1 MLNAVKHLMKK
12 TIIIFLLTL
21 LVPAMTSA
29 RILSQSPDSLKISA
43 LDKKLQ
49 EYFKGIEAEDLEI
62 QKVECDFIIGSA
74 QDPALRGII
83 AEKVYDHY
91 QQSPRMG
98 AEGVAVYVFDKWFA
112 GAKLKMSDE
121 IKQLNAQI
129 FADFNRSSLL
139 GCTAPELK
147 METMQGD
154 SLTVFPS
161 SNKRYKVLYFY
172 DTDCAKCKVQTILL
186 RNLLNI
192 KDYPVDF
199 YPIYAGGN
207 KDAWMKYSSGHLEVT
222 APKTTVTHLW
232 DAQLNSDFQCKYAV
246 LQTPR
251 LFLVGPDERI
261 VGRGLNAEALEIM
274 LDDVFAE
281 KQLVYGTESSEQLYE
296 SLFGKMGASLVAKD
310 VMDVADYVAT
320 ATLQKADTTMFRQMT
335 GDLLYYLTTQFKG
348 PYKEGLHYLV
358 KNYILSK
365 PEVWRTQDD
374 SLKVVGMAQAMDDL
388 LSRTQIGSEI
398 PSVTVPVTIKTH
410 KSQKSKA
417 VSLNN
422 LNKKRNLIMFYL
434 PGCSTCKEEMAA
446 AERILKTEKSKV
458 ALVLIN
464 MDEVYN
470 DRELSGTLLD
480 TFDLSIIPNIIITD
494 KSGKIIDRYV
504 SLL

>member
-1 MLNAVKHLMKK
+1 MKK
-12 TIIIFLLTL
+12 AIIIFLLTL
-21 LVPAMTSA
+21 LVPAMASA
-29 RILSQSPDSLKISA
+29 HILSQSLDSLKISA

-49 EYFKGIEAEDLEI
+49 ECFKAIEAEDLEV
-62 QKVECDFIIGSA
+62 QKKECDFIIGSA
-74 QDPALRGII
+74 QDPALRGVI

-98 AEGVAVYVFDKWFA
+98 AEGVAVYVFDKWFS
-112 GAKLKMSDE
+112 GTNLKMSDE

-154 SLTVFPS
+154 SVIVFPS
-161 SNKRYKVLYFY
+161 SNNRYKVLYFY

-186 RNLLNI
+186 RNLLNV

-207 KDAWMKYSSGHLEVT
+207 KDSWMKYASGHLGIT
-222 APKTTVTHLW
+222 APKTRIVHLW
-232 DAQLNSDFQCKYAV
+232 DSQLNSDFQRKYAV

-251 LFLVGPDERI
+251 LFLVGSNNKI
-261 VGRGLNAEALEIM
+261 VGRGLDAEALEIL

-281 KQLVYGTESSEQLYE
+281 KQLVYGTKASEQLYDN
-296 SLFGKMGASLVAKD
+296 LFGNMGSSLVAKD
-310 VMDVADYVAT
+310 VMDVADYVAI
-320 ATLQKADTTMFRQMT
+320 ATLEKSDTTMFRQMS
-335 GDLLYYLTTQFKG
+335 GDLLYYLITKFKG

-358 KNYILSK
+358 KNYILPK

-374 SLKVVGMAQAMDDL
+374 SLKVVGMAQAMNDL

-398 PSVTVPVTIKTH
+398 PSVIVPVTIKTH
-410 KSQKSKA
+410 KSQKSKMM
-417 VSLNN
+417 SLNK
-422 LNKKRNLIMFYL
+422 LKKKRNIIMFYL
-434 PGCSTCKEEMAA
+434 PGCSTCEEEMAA
-446 AERILKTEKSKV
+446 AEKILKSEKSKV

-470 DRELSGTLLD
+470 DRELSGKLLD